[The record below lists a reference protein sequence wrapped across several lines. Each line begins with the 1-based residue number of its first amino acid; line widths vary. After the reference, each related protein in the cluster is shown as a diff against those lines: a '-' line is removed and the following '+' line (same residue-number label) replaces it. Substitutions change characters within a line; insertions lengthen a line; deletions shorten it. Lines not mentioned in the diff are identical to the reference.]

1 MHGSPAASGLSVG
14 GVQAPSAV
22 RQPVAISFSPA
33 KFHSETLPARRVAAA
48 PMPPMS
54 ASVSFRQP
62 PFLTAS

>member
-1 MHGSPAASGLSVG
+1 
-14 GVQAPSAV
+14 VQAPSAV

-33 KFHSETLPARRVAAA
+33 KFHSETLPARRIAAA

-62 PFLTAS
+62 PFVTAS